1 MFFWLLL
8 LSYPSV
14 SLRVTRYFSCE
25 QIGKTYYLSYDLYT
39 ECYTMEYA
47 SYGIVAAIGLFVY
60 VIGIPALFYTI
71 LKYARNDGIAWKLQM
86 CTINKDVETRMLEEA
101 KLDAKLSQQHWDEPV
116 NDKEKRAACVRY
128 QQKKNFR
135 SHRVYSRLGFIYYAY
150 NEQSWW
156 YEVIELS
163 RKVALNGLVALIT
176 PGEAS
181 QIIAGIAICGF
192 YLIFVMVIKPYKA
205 RSDHMLSASTHAS
218 LMATLLCGLAINLE
232 LHFLGHRTFPTI
244 EERHKYE
251 MLCIEIVV
259 VGQAGLVFL
268 QFLVGVI
275 IENTCSPEMKHLQK
289 LQNQRTAARKKA
301 SAKSKRRFQ
310 QAFGLV
316 KLKSGGKQFNMK
328 ALKKQIELDEQKAEL
343 ESKQQRERDIEKEL
357 KIVNVKEIDDNLA
370 AVLNDFDENI
380 TESKSNNGKRKG
392 KLKKQSTTVML

>member
-1 MFFWLLL
+1 
-8 LSYPSV
+8 
-14 SLRVTRYFSCE
+14 
-25 QIGKTYYLSYDLYT
+25 
-39 ECYTMEYA
+39 
-47 SYGIVAAIGLFVY
+47 
-60 VIGIPALFYTI
+60 
-71 LKYARNDGIAWKLQM
+71 
-86 CTINKDVETRMLEEA
+86 
-101 KLDAKLSQQHWDEPV
+101 
-116 NDKEKRAACVRY
+116 
-128 QQKKNFR
+128 
-135 SHRVYSRLGFIYYAY
+135 
-150 NEQSWW
+150 
-156 YEVIELS
+156 
-163 RKVALNGLVALIT
+163 
-176 PGEAS
+176 
-181 QIIAGIAICGF
+181 
-192 YLIFVMVIKPYKA
+192 MVIKPYKA

-289 LQNQRTAARKKA
+289 LQKQRTAARKKA
-301 SAKSKRRFQ
+301 SSKSKRRFQ
-310 QAFGLV
+310 QAFGLA

-380 TESKSNNGKRKG
+380 TESKSNNGKRKD